1 MMEQRM
7 DSREK
12 GGGRGLVVMAGRG
25 PQAGMAVTDAG
36 LVSAGL
42 ARAGRPREGEQ
53 RGERGDPVPGCILP
67 RTASLQT
74 ESQRASGG

>member
-1 MMEQRM
+1 M
-7 DSREK
+7 
-12 GGGRGLVVMAGRG
+12 VMAGRG
-25 PQAGMAVTDAG
+25 PRAGMAVTDAG

-42 ARAGRPREGEQ
+42 AWAGRPREGEQ

-67 RTASLQT
+67 TLGPLQP